1 MSSPISAFTA
11 VPNPQMLA
19 FMATQSFLMMQMAGA
34 GWQYGKRKI
43 SAMKNEEFNAL
54 TVTSLLQSETADVRA
69 AIPTIIQ
76 SINDMT
82 PMVGHI
88 VAQYGDFIK
97 EIIKAT
103 PQLVSNIYQPEHKP
117 SLETFNPLAII
128 NPLLP
133 AFSDDSSFKGTSPGV
148 GTDAISSGGASA
160 SAVERNNM
168 IKWLRNIRNAS
179 VETLRNFH
187 PTTLGITPANVTILQ
202 NAIQRRNNDLL
213 NKVKPIRK
221 SLPISTNIL
230 EKTRVSKQTLRRQ
243 RTLLISNVR
252 SAKAELSRN
261 TNRLS
266 SVRTDPRKRQAQMI
280 KVNRS
285 RASLK
290 TVQQKL
296 ANFLDR
302 WKNVKY

>member
-54 TVTSLLQSETADVRA
+54 TINNLLQKETADVRA

-82 PMVGHI
+82 PMVGEI

-103 PQLVSNIYQPEHKP
+103 PQFIQNIYQPTKQP
-117 SLETFNPLAII
+117 SVETFNPLSIL

-133 AFSDDSSFKGTSPGV
+133 AFAEESSVHTSTPPSSDALSNNNKNALIKNINATTNLDVLRKIVLEQYGLNSSDYRIVANRLMSRMEALNPQVKSTGKPTGGVTGNVNTRWRGTS
-148 GTDAISSGGASA
+148 TQSLEL
-160 SAVERNNM
+160 ERNRL
-168 IKWLRNIRNAS
+168 ITQIRNHKA
-179 VETLRNFH
+179 TLADKSFQKTARGRQQFI
-187 PTTLGITPANVTILQ
+187 PIKKEQTRMLK
-202 NAIQRRNNDLL
+202 NA
-213 NKVKPIRK
+213 
-221 SLPISTNIL
+221 
-230 EKTRVSKQTLRRQ
+230 
-243 RTLLISNVR
+243 
-252 SAKAELSRN
+252 
-261 TNRLS
+261 
-266 SVRTDPRKRQAQMI
+266 
-280 KVNRS
+280 
-285 RASLK
+285 
-290 TVQQKL
+290 QQKL
-296 ANFLDR
+296 ADILLELKR
-302 WKNVKY
+302 RR